1 MAVEDLERIAQLQKK
16 IAPEMTAL
24 LEERYHILKHIRY
37 HQPIGR
43 RLLASQ
49 LALSESSVRSGV
61 KVLKDSG
68 LVELSGLGMAA
79 TPAGMAMVAELSAY
93 VDALHELEKLES
105 YLAKALDVRVV
116 KIVAG
121 DSTAD
126 ASVRGELGR
135 VTSQLLFELVADRMI
150 VAVSGGSTMAAVA
163 EAIDWTRP
171 GVTVVPTRGGLGERV
186 ERQANSVAAVMAGK
200 LGGQYRLLHIPEVLG
215 DEALEALRAADPSI
229 GEIES
234 LIKRA
239 DVLLHGIGRADVMLR
254 RRNHTP
260 EVTAHIA
267 KRGVGEMLGHYF
279 SADGACIYSYCTK
292 GFRLNDLAGIGR
304 RVAVAGGAEK
314 AEAILAVTRAGS
326 KDVLVMD
333 EAAAEAVQTI
343 IESEVSQKNF

>member
-1 MAVEDLERIAQLQKK
+1 MAVKDLERIAQLQKK

-37 HQPIGR
+37 CQPIGR

-49 LALSESSVRSGV
+49 LALSESSVRSGI

-68 LVELSGLGMAA
+68 LVELSGLGVAA
-79 TPAGMAMVAELSAY
+79 TQAGMETVAELSVY
-93 VDALHELEKLES
+93 VDALHGLEKLEA
-105 YLAKALDVRVV
+105 YLSEKLGVRVV

-121 DSTAD
+121 DSRED
-126 ASVRGELGR
+126 PGVFGELGR
-135 VTSQLLFELVADRMI
+135 VTSQLLSELVQEKSI

-163 EAIDWTRP
+163 EAIGWQRP

-186 ERQANSVAAVMAGK
+186 ELQANSVAAVMASR

-215 DEALEALRAADPSI
+215 DEALEALKAADPSI
-229 GEIES
+229 DEIEG

-239 DVLLHGIGRADVMLR
+239 DVLIHGIGRADVMLQ
-254 RRNHTP
+254 RRNHAP
-260 EVTAHIA
+260 DVTARIA
-267 KRGVGEMLGHYF
+267 GRGVGEMLGHYF

-292 GFRLNDLAGIGR
+292 GFRLNDLTGIGR
-304 RVAVAGGAEK
+304 KVAVAGGKDK
-314 AEAILAVTRAGS
+314 AEAICAVTKAGS
-326 KDVLVMD
+326 NDVLVID

-343 IESEVSQKNF
+343 IESETSQKSF